1 MLDNQLKFYKA
12 MEGHRYLYSQDLQ
25 ENDRDDFT
33 SDLAS
38 FGRVT
43 NQQFT
48 LKILISLRKFRSPT
62 LTTSQSSGLETLS
75 TMRRSVTNLGLQA

>member
-1 MLDNQLKFYKA
+1 MLNNQLKFYKA

-38 FGRVT
+38 IGRAT
-43 NQQFT
+43 DLQFT
-48 LKILISLRKFRSPT
+48 SKILISLRKFRSPT
-62 LTTSQSSGLETLS
+62 LTTSQSLGLETRF
-75 TMRRSVTNLGLQA
+75 TMRRSVTNLGLQV